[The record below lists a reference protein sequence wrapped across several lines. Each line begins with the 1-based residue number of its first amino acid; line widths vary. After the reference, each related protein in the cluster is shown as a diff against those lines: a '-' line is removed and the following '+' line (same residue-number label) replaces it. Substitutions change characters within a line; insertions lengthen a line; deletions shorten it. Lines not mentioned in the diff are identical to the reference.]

1 MTGEQEQEIGRCIF
15 REAQD
20 AFFLID
26 PESLKIVD
34 VNPAAQRLTGLRKKQ
49 LQSLTLGEL
58 IESTVDRQL
67 TDLLKGCRSTRYF
80 ASNEG
85 YFLRQAT
92 GNRRLINVSTS
103 RIHLESGPLG
113 LLVIRDVTR
122 QKEAESA
129 LRENQDRFRK
139 LAEKVRLI
147 PWESTAWPRQFS
159 YVGPQAATILG
170 YPLEAWNAP
179 GFWSEHLHP
188 EDRAA
193 TEKRFTDCAREPR
206 EFDCEYRM
214 KSATGQEVWLH
225 DLVHVVSDEKD
236 TVRLHG
242 FLLDVTER
250 KNLEEDLRQSQKL
263 EAIGRLASGVAHDF
277 NNLLTV
283 INGYS
288 GYLLSKI
295 KEKTAY
301 RDSVEEIRKA
311 AERGVAL
318 TSQLLAFG
326 RRQKLQPQLLNV
338 NQALANVEQM
348 LRRVLGENIELIVQM
363 EPDIRAVQFDPRQ
376 LELVLLNLALNAR
389 DAMPQG
395 GTLSMITQRCDREA
409 AGQPRELAPG
419 RYVQLNVTDTGCGM
433 EESVLQRIFEP
444 FFTTK
449 TLGRGTGLGLAT
461 VYGIVKQ
468 SGGHI
473 EVTSATGKGTTF
485 SLFLPETT
493 AKIAPPPAP
502 RKPARDK
509 MPVGTETILLVEDEP
524 ELRGLASMIL
534 RQSGY
539 KVLEAA
545 DGNSALQLIEGK
557 LGTVDL
563 VLTDLVMPHLGGVE
577 LAQEL
582 RQREPKLRVLY
593 MSGYTDG
600 CVAELHNH
608 DPRARLLQKPFMADT
623 LAQTVREV
631 LDA

>member
-20 AFFLID
+20 AFILID
-26 PESLKIVD
+26 PDTMQLVD

-49 LQSLTLGEL
+49 LLSLTLGEL

-67 TDLLKGCRSTRYF
+67 SDLLKGCRSTRYF
-80 ASNEG
+80 AANEG
-85 YFLRQAT
+85 YFLRQT
-92 GNRRLINVSTS
+92 DGHRRLISVSAS

-113 LLVIRDVTR
+113 LLVIRDLTR

-129 LRENQDRFRK
+129 LRESQDRFRK

-147 PWESTAWPRQFS
+147 PWESSAWPRRFT

-170 YPLEAWNAP
+170 YPLTAWNTAE
-179 GFWSEHLHP
+179 FWSDHLHP
-188 EDRAA
+188 EDRTA
-193 TEKRFTDCAREPR
+193 TEKRFVECAADPK

-214 KSATGQEVWLH
+214 KSATGQDVWLH
-225 DLVHVVSDEKD
+225 DLVHVVSDDKG

-288 GYLLSKI
+288 GYLLTKI
-295 KEKTAY
+295 KEGTPY

-326 RRQKLQPQLLNV
+326 RRQKLQPQLLNI

-348 LRRVLGENIELIVQM
+348 LRRTIGENIELIVQM
-363 EPDIRAVQFDPRQ
+363 DPEIRAIQFDPRQ
-376 LELVLLNLALNAR
+376 LDLVLLNLALNAR

-395 GTLSMITQRCDREA
+395 GTLVMETQRFSRTSG
-409 AGQPRELAPG
+409 GQPRELAPG
-419 RYVQLNVTDTGCGM
+419 RYVLLKVADTGCGM
-433 EESVLQRIFEP
+433 EESVLQRLFEP

-473 EVTSATGKGTTF
+473 EVASAVGKGTTF
-485 SLFLPETT
+485 SLFFPET
-493 AKIAPPPAP
+493 ASKVAQPATP
-502 RKPARDK
+502 RKPPKEK
-509 MPVGTETILLVEDEP
+509 MPRGTETILLVEDEP
-524 ELRGLASMIL
+524 ELRGLAGMIL
-534 RQSGY
+534 KGSGY

-545 DGNSALQLIEGK
+545 DGASALK
-557 LGTVDL
+557 LVEDKLDSIHL

-582 RQREPKLRVLY
+582 RQRKPDMRVLY

-600 CVAELHNH
+600 CVVELHNH

-623 LAQTVREV
+623 LAQAVREV